1 MERLKGLAKDFMHI
15 VKDYSPAARL
25 LMKGAEA
32 LAAVIKQNQST
43 QSSQSTYIKVDASQE
58 SCRKT
63 GLRAINVG
71 GEQKFIR
78 CGVWGDPVSYR
89 QRVPCSMFDRICK
102 N

>member
-1 MERLKGLAKDFMHI
+1 MERLKGIAKFVYDRSAVALL
-15 VKDYSPAARL
+15 VKGY
-25 LMKGAEA
+25 EA
-32 LAAVIKQNQST
+32 LAAAAKKKQSSASS

-71 GEQKFIR
+71 GEQKLIR
-78 CGVWGDPVSYR
+78 CGVWGDPLSYR